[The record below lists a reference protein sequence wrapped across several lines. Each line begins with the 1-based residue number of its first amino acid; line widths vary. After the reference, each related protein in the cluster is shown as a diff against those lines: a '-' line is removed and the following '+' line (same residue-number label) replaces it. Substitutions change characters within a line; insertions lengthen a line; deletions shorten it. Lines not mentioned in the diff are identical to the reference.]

1 MGKNLPLIIAV
12 AGGALVF
19 MLWKQRQAQAAIAA
33 PAPQAPQ
40 VPVSSAWDNYSAY
53 SAPLVGT
60 YEAGWT

>member
-19 MLWKQRQAQAAIAA
+19 MLWKQRQRQAVIREPA
-33 PAPQAPQ
+33 PAPQLPAP
-40 VPVSSAWDNYSAY
+40 SAWDAY